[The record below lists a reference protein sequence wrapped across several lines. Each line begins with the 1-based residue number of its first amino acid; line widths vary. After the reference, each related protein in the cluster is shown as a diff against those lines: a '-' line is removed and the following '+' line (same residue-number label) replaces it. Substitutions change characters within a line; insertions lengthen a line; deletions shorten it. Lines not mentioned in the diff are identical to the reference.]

1 MSHVVH
7 YFHQADDP
15 YSALLASVLPRLQAR
30 YRRMAHARA
39 TGPIVAVVTRWRW
52 LAVWSFFW

>member
-1 MSHVVH
+1 VVH